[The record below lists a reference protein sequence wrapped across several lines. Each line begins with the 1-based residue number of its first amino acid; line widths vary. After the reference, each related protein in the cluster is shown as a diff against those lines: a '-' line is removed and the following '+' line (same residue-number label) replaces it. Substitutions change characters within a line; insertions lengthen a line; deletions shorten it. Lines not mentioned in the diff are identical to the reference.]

1 MLSFPFHKT
10 KLFAEITSKNSN
22 LSDLESLYLL
32 SLYASIWNA
41 LSMKFFGSKLIF
53 VPLKYIVLIYSSDRS
68 EKLIAWT
75 FIHFN
80 WPFYFFR
87 FFHSIAALWTIW
99 AITIARAFNV
109 PGAPPAEPYDMPKA
123 FGRVSFPALFH
134 ILKCTE
140 FLVKFLAFPLIPRN
154 V

>member
-1 MLSFPFHKT
+1 MWKSLLRIQISVT
-10 KLFAEITSKNSN
+10 LN
-22 LSDLESLYLL
+22 LSTCFHFMHQSET
-32 SLYASIWNA
+32 A
-41 LSMKFFGSKLIF
+41 LSMKFIGLKLIF

-80 WPFYFFR
+80 WPF
-87 FFHSIAALWTIW
+87 HSIAALWTIW
-99 AITIARAFNV
+99 AIKIARTFNL

-134 ILKCTE
+134 ILKLTE
-140 FLVKFLAFPLIPRN
+140 FLVKCLAFPLIPRN